1 MVVLKKRVFITVICL
16 ALFTCALYLC
26 YALKNKEKVSTDK
39 LVYID
44 KYSEPLF
51 EEDNYV
57 LTSYEEYKKHFDKGT
72 LSKKDFE
79 NNNYVVVS
87 VGYYKWSESDIKP
100 KSVEIDGKN
109 IKVSF
114 TYKASCGVCPLEYI
128 YYLLKVDKELTDVNL
143 KLDYKAVNNPGCDP
157 HVSYKPMIYLY
168 PEVDTKVTVKLGYP
182 ELLTTTYPVYKD
194 KWEVSAKPNGDLV
207 DENGR
212 TFYGLYWEGLNNI
225 SNNFKDGF
233 VVAKEDLVSFFEEK
247 LEILGLNDKEANEFI
262 VYWLPILE
270 KNEYNLIRFESLDVI
285 NKEMPLNINP
295 NPDTIVRVLMEYKP
309 LEKPVSIKTQVLEKV
324 SRKGFTVVEWGGTK
338 LS

>member
-1 MVVLKKRVFITVICL
+1 
-16 ALFTCALYLC
+16 
-26 YALKNKEKVSTDK
+26 
-39 LVYID
+39 
-44 KYSEPLF
+44 
-51 EEDNYV
+51 
-57 LTSYEEYKKHFDKGT
+57 
-72 LSKKDFE
+72 
-79 NNNYVVVS
+79 
-87 VGYYKWSESDIKP
+87 
-100 KSVEIDGKN
+100 
-109 IKVSF
+109 
-114 TYKASCGVCPLEYI
+114 
-128 YYLLKVDKELTDVNL
+128 
-143 KLDYKAVNNPGCDP
+143 
-157 HVSYKPMIYLY
+157 MIYLY